1 MRTLALAAAAAL
13 ILAGSALA
21 QAPIATAPAS
31 GPAAPQPTTAPL
43 PLPPEDA
50 DETPQGPQIALGP
63 CGPEKVKAD
72 GTLET
77 KPHGEVEAGVGT
89 GGYRR
94 IAGAVCQPLGQTGAV
109 AVSISDTQS
118 DGGHRRH

>member
-1 MRTLALAAAAAL
+1 MITLAAAVAL
-13 ILAGSALA
+13 GLAGPVLA
-21 QAPIATAPAS
+21 QAPISTAPAS
-31 GPAAPQPTTAPL
+31 GPAAPQPTAAPL

-50 DETPQGPQIALGP
+50 DDETPQGPQIALGP

-77 KPHGEVEAGVGT
+77 KPHGEVDAGVGT

-118 DGGHRRH
+118 DGGRRRH